1 MNAMHATRLMAGA
14 FIAKAWRLWR
24 LAGFSVRWVIL
35 GFLFAGGWPVAA
47 QEPDVAAQTNDLTA
61 AEVLAQISEMVQA
74 AESGQLENMAGAE
87 DLAGTNGLAQFGVP
101 AQGTNRFER
110 GLSGSTNRFQAS
122 SRSQSDDR
130 RSRSRRSSKS
140 KADQGSGSRATRDYS
155 ESAPAGAPAGTNGG
169 LASLDYSAFKIIV
182 DRNIF
187 DPNRYPHRAG
197 ESRVRSAP
205 KTVDSL
211 ILVGTMSYEK
221 GWFAFFDGSSSEYKK
236 ALKLTDTIAGY
247 KVAEIEPNGVKL
259 AAGTNRLE
267 LKVGMQMRREDEG
280 AWLVAGQSGSYVAA
294 PTSTSTNAV
303 AATASAGS
311 DAASSAAESDIIKRL
326 MQKRQQ
332 E

>member
-1 MNAMHATRLMAGA
+1 MNAMRATRLMAGA
-14 FIAKAWRLWR
+14 LIAEAWR
-24 LAGFSVRWVIL
+24 LAGFRVCWVSL
-35 GFLFAGGWPVAA
+35 GFLLAGGWSVAA
-47 QEPDVAAQTNDLTA
+47 QEPDTAAQTNDLSA
-61 AEVLAQISEMVQA
+61 AEVLARINEIVQA
-74 AESGQLENMAGAE
+74 AESGQLDNLAVAD
-87 DLAGTNGLAQFGVP
+87 DLAGTNGLVQPGAP

-122 SRSQSDDR
+122 SRSQNDDR
-130 RSRSRRSSKS
+130 RSRSRRSSRS
-140 KADQGSGSRATRDYS
+140 RADQGSNSRPSRDYS
-155 ESAPAGAPAGTNGG
+155 ESAPASAPAGTNGG

-197 ESRVRSAP
+197 EPRVRSAP

-211 ILVGTMSYEK
+211 SLVGTMSYEK

-236 ALKLTDTIAGY
+236 VLKLTDTIAGY
-247 KVAEIEPNGVKL
+247 KVAEIEPDAVKL
-259 AAGTNRLE
+259 VVGTNRLE
-267 LKVGMQMRREDEG
+267 LKVGVQMRREDEG
-280 AWLVAGQSGSYVAA
+280 AWLVTGQSGSYLAS
-294 PTSTSTNAV
+294 PTTTSTNAV
-303 AATASAGS
+303 AATASAGP

>member
-14 FIAKAWRLWR
+14 LIVKAWRLWR

-47 QEPDVAAQTNDLTA
+47 QEPDAAAQTNDLTA

-74 AESGQLENMAGAE
+74 AESGQLDNMAGAE
-87 DLAGTNGLAQFGVP
+87 DLAGTNGLAQSGVP
-101 AQGTNRFER
+101 DQGTNRLER

-122 SRSQSDDR
+122 SRL
-130 RSRSRRSSKS
+130 RSRRSSKS

-155 ESAPAGAPAGTNGG
+155 ESVPAGAPAGTNGS

-197 ESRVRSAP
+197 ESRARSAP

-211 ILVGTMSYEK
+211 SLVGTMSYEK

-280 AWLVAGQSGSYVAA
+280 AWLVAGQSGSYAAA
-294 PTSTSTNAV
+294 PTSTSTNVV